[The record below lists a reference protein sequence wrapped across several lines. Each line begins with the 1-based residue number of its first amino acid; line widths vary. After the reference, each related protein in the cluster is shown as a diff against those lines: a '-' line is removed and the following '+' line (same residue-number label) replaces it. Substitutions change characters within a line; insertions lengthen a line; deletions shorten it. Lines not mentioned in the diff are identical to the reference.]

1 MRVLWFSVTPS
12 LYSKNSLSHNGGGW
26 ISSLESLV
34 CKKTEVQLGIAFE
47 HADSC
52 FKVEQNKVTYYP
64 INVRQS
70 KWEKL
75 KRKLIYEPEE
85 IRLIPACLRVI
96 DDFKPDVIHVFG
108 SEWCFGLITLY
119 TEIPVIIHMQGSMPP
134 IYNAQFPSGYSKIDL
149 IKYSGFNIKKIFRQ
163 KLNEKTLKSTVI
175 REEKILRSCHYY
187 MGRTEWDCN
196 LTKLYNLN
204 SKYFYCSESLRE
216 PFISTEIKWK
226 HKNCNKAIFM
236 STISPLLSKGFDVI
250 LKTAKLI
257 KENTDIDF
265 EWRVFGT
272 NEIQFHEWKTKIKAS
287 NVNVKLM
294 GTVSA
299 EILKDEL
306 INANI
311 FIHLSYI
318 DNSPNS
324 VCEAQTL
331 GLPIISTNVGGI
343 SSIVE
348 HKKTGLL
355 VPANDPFSTASYI
368 KLLFEDIELAVSLG
382 RNAREVA
389 LKRHNPQQITSDLLG
404 IYDKV
409 ILDEKKN

>member
-1 MRVLWFSVTPS
+1 
-12 LYSKNSLSHNGGGW
+12 
-26 ISSLESLV
+26 
-34 CKKTEVQLGIAFE
+34 
-47 HADSC
+47 
-52 FKVEQNKVTYYP
+52 
-64 INVRQS
+64 
-70 KWEKL
+70 
-75 KRKLIYEPEE
+75 
-85 IRLIPACLRVI
+85 
-96 DDFKPDVIHVFG
+96 
-108 SEWCFGLITLY
+108 
-119 TEIPVIIHMQGSMPP
+119 
-134 IYNAQFPSGYSKIDL
+134 
-149 IKYSGFNIKKIFRQ
+149 
-163 KLNEKTLKSTVI
+163 
-175 REEKILRSCHYY
+175 
-187 MGRTEWDCN
+187 
-196 LTKLYNLN
+196 
-204 SKYFYCSESLRE
+204 
-216 PFISTEIKWK
+216 
-226 HKNCNKAIFM
+226 M